1 MAIERVVKRK
11 GEVIK
16 ADPIQ
21 PGSQERLSP
30 RGFWRTFANYL
41 LGENQQVVTV
51 VTPDKIK
58 VSNVIDIR
66 MTKIERRGIEFEKD
80 EINKVNGEGVRTPEF
95 GIRKKEVLYR
105 WIQSEN
111 NPQGR

>member
-16 ADPIQ
+16 VDTVLH
-21 PGSQERLSP
+21 GSQERLSP
-30 RGFWRTFANYL
+30 RGFWRTLANDL

-58 VSNVIDIR
+58 VSDVIDIH

-105 WIQSEN
+105 WKPSEIE
-111 NPQGR
+111 PQDR